1 MSQQLHIDPKD
12 LKAIE
17 QSTGIRRELAKE
29 SFQLFFEIYFA
40 HYVTA
45 PMAWFH
51 KEIFHFIEDEK
62 NRFTTIMAFRWS
74 GKSTIINTAFPI
86 WSILGKHQ
94 NKFIVIVAQ
103 TQWQAKL
110 YMRNLKEEI
119 LNNELLKKDL
129 WPFRDDGDEF
139 NSSSIVLLRSQ
150 ARITVVSVDQSTRW
164 MRHRNHRPELIIA
177 DDIED
182 LQSVKTREWRD
193 KLFEWFTKELIPL
206 GDIKKTRVFLVW
218 NMLHRDSLLMRMRE
232 RIESGQ
238 KSWVFRKYPLLD
250 EHGKCLWSERY
261 TNEDIQELRETIWS
275 EIAWRT
281 EYLLE
286 DAGAEWQV
294 IKLEWIHWY
303 NVLPERWSS
312 MIHRERDGWSETYE
326 ETQPTHPHQL
336 ATGVDLAISESDSAD
351 YTAFVTG
358 SVWGKHEH
366 KMIYIIDAFKS
377 KMDFPTTV
385 DTLEFYHKKN
395 SDLHNLKKHEVYIET
410 VGYQIAMEKF
420 LQKNSKM
427 DIVGRK
433 PAGSKRERLIL
444 ISDLIRSGKI
454 RFPNTEAWRMLVE
467 ELVGFGKERHDDL
480 VDALTMMVTAVYEK
494 KDHCFYIWTF

>member
-103 TQWQAKL
+103 TQGQAKL

-119 LNNELLKKDL
+119 LNNELLRKDL
-129 WPFRDDGDEF
+129 WPFREEGDEF
-139 NSSSIVLLRSQ
+139 NSSSIVLLKSQ
-150 ARITVVSVDQSTRW
+150 ARISVVSVDQSTRW

-206 GDIKKTRVFLVW
+206 GDMKKTRVFLVG

-250 EHGKCLWSERY
+250 EQGACLWSERY
-261 TNEDIQELRETIWS
+261 THEDIQNLRETIGS

-286 DAGAEWQV
+286 EAGAEWQV
-294 IKLEWIHWY
+294 IYQEWIHWY
-303 NVLPERWSS
+303 DTLPERWSS
-312 MIHRERDGWSETYE
+312 IVQKKIGRWSETYE
-326 ETQPTHPHQL
+326 ETQPTYPYKL
-336 ATGVDLAISESDSAD
+336 ATGVDLATSESDSAD

-358 SVWGKHEH
+358 SVWGKHWY

-377 KMDFPTTV
+377 RMDFPTTV
-385 DTLEFYHKKN
+385 ETLEFYHKKN
-395 SDLHNLKKHEVYIET
+395 SDIHDVNKHEIYIET
-410 VGYQIAMEKF
+410 VGCQLAMEKF
-420 LQKNSKM
+420 LKKNSRM
-427 DIVGRK
+427 DVIGRK
-433 PAGSKRERLIL
+433 PTGSKRERLTL

-454 RFPNTEAWRMLVE
+454 RFPNTESWRMLVE

-480 VDALTMMVTAVYEK
+480 VDALTIMVIAVYEK
-494 KDHCFYIWTF
+494 KDSCFYIWTF